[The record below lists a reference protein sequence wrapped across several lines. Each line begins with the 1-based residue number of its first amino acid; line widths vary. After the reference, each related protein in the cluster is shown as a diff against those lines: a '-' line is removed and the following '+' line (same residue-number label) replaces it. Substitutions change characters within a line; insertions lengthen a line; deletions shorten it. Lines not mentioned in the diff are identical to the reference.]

1 MNKTIVKVKPP
12 KSWWVGDERV
22 DVLMKPFS
30 KVLDKYVEKG
40 DTWTEIYN
48 SAYEAT
54 YKALTLKK

>member
-30 KVLDKYVEKG
+30 KVLDKYVEKS

-54 YKALTLKK
+54 YKALILKK